1 MKGGDRLQKN
11 IYYAKGSRKEAVAK
25 VRIHEGKGKII
36 VNGQFMQQYFHRPE
50 LETVI
55 VEPFRVTETLGKMD
69 VVAKVIGGGK
79 SGQAGALKLGIARA
93 LLKYNVDFRKTLRSA
108 GLLTRD
114 SREVERK
121 KYGKVKARKK
131 FQFSKR

>member
-1 MKGGDRLQKN
+1 LQKKV
-11 IYYAKGSRKEAVAK
+11 YFATGSRKEAVAK

-36 VNGQFMQQYFHRPE
+36 VNGQFMQAYFHRPD
-50 LETVI
+50 LETMI
-55 VEPFRVTETLGKMD
+55 VQPFKVTETIGKLD
-69 VVAKVIGGGK
+69 VVAKVLGGGK
-79 SGQAGALKLGIARA
+79 SGQASALKLGIARA
-93 LLKYNVDFRKTLRSA
+93 LIKLNEENRKALRSA

-121 KYGKVKARKK
+121 KYGRVKARKR

>member
-1 MKGGDRLQKN
+1 MQKN
-11 IYYAKGSRKEAVAK
+11 RYSATGSRKEAVAK

-36 VNGQFMQQYFHRPE
+36 VNGQFMQEYFHRPG
-50 LETVI
+50 LETI
-55 VEPFRVTETLGKMD
+55 VVKPFKVTDILGKMD
-69 VVAKVIGGGK
+69 VIAKVIGGGK
-79 SGQAGALKLGIARA
+79 SGQASALMLGIARA
-93 LLKYNVDFRKTLRSA
+93 LLKYDPDLRKTLRSA

-121 KYGKVKARKK
+121 KYGRVKARKR

>member
-1 MKGGDRLQKN
+1 MQKN
-11 IYYAKGSRKEAVAK
+11 RYSATGSRKEAVAK

-36 VNGQFMQQYFHRPE
+36 VNGQFMQEYFHRAG
-50 LETVI
+50 LETI
-55 VEPFRVTETLGKMD
+55 VVKPFKVTDILGKMD
-69 VVAKVIGGGK
+69 VVAKVSGGGK
-79 SGQAGALKLGIARA
+79 SGQASALMLGISRA
-93 LLKYNVDFRKTLRSA
+93 LLKYDPDLRKTLRSA

-121 KYGKVKARKK
+121 KYGRVKARKR

>member
-25 VRIHEGKGKII
+25 VRIHEGKGRII
-36 VNGQFMQQYFHRPE
+36 VNGQFMQQYFHRTE

-79 SGQAGALKLGIARA
+79 SGQASALKLGIARA

-121 KYGKVKARKK
+121 KYGRVKARKR

>member
-1 MKGGDRLQKN
+1 MKKS
-11 IYYAKGSRKEAVAK
+11 IYSATGSRKEAVAK

-36 VNGQFMQQYFHRPE
+36 VNGQFVQEYFHRPA
-50 LETVI
+50 LETVVI
-55 VEPFRVTETLGKMD
+55 EPFRATDMLAKMD
-69 VVAKVIGGGK
+69 VIAKVEGGGK
-79 SGQAGALKLGIARA
+79 SGQASALKLGIARA
-93 LLKYNVDFRKTLRSA
+93 LLKYNEDFRKTLRAA

-121 KYGKVKARKK
+121 KYGKVKARKR

>member
-1 MKGGDRLQKN
+1 MQKN
-11 IYYAKGSRKEAVAK
+11 RYSATGSRKEAVAK

-36 VNGQFMQQYFHRPE
+36 VNGQFMQEYFHRPG
-50 LETVI
+50 LETI
-55 VEPFRVTETLGKMD
+55 VVKPFKVTDILGKMD
-69 VVAKVIGGGK
+69 VIAKVIGGGK
-79 SGQAGALKLGIARA
+79 SAQASALMLGIARA
-93 LLKYNVDFRKTLRSA
+93 LIKYDPDLRKTLRSA

-121 KYGKVKARKK
+121 KYGRVKARKR

>member
-1 MKGGDRLQKN
+1 MQKN
-11 IYYAKGSRKEAVAK
+11 RYSATGSRKEAVAK

-36 VNGQFMQQYFHRPE
+36 VNGQFMQEYFHRPG
-50 LETVI
+50 LETI
-55 VEPFRVTETLGKMD
+55 VVKPFKVTDILGKMD
-69 VVAKVIGGGK
+69 VIAKVSGGGK
-79 SGQAGALKLGIARA
+79 SGQASALMLGIARA
-93 LLKYNVDFRKTLRSA
+93 LLKYDPDLRKTLRSA

-121 KYGKVKARKK
+121 KYGRVKARKR

>member
-1 MKGGDRLQKN
+1 MQKN

-36 VNGQFMQQYFHRPE
+36 VNGQFMQQYFHRAE

-93 LLKYNVDFRKTLRSA
+93 LLKYNIDFRKTLRSA

-121 KYGKVKARKK
+121 KYGRVKARKR

>member
-1 MKGGDRLQKN
+1 MQKN

-36 VNGQFMQQYFHRPE
+36 VNGQFMQQYFHRSE

-93 LLKYNVDFRKTLRSA
+93 LLKYNVDFRKTLRAA

>member
-1 MKGGDRLQKN
+1 LQKN
-11 IYYAKGSRKEAVAK
+11 RYSATGSRKEAVAK

-36 VNGQFMQQYFHRPE
+36 VNGQFMQEYFHRPG
-50 LETVI
+50 LETI
-55 VEPFRVTETLGKMD
+55 VVKPFKVTDILGKMD
-69 VVAKVIGGGK
+69 VIAKVSGGGK
-79 SGQAGALKLGIARA
+79 SGQASALMLGIARA
-93 LLKYNVDFRKTLRSA
+93 LLKYDPDLRKTLRSA

-121 KYGKVKARKK
+121 KYGRVKARKR